1 MKGTVITA
9 KHHDGFCLRPSK
21 YTDYCIKN
29 SPYKNGKGDI
39 VREFSDAC
47 RRHGLKSGF
56 YLSPWDRHSELCPFC
71 EIQTN
76 PGPLAG
82 DLSYMYNT
90 EQNIGALSNSIYSK
104 GLVFAP
110 SEIDMSIR
118 PGWFYRDTKQAH
130 SLERLFDTY
139 LKSVGAN
146 TTFNLN
152 VSPMP
157 NGKLNDDD
165 VKRLNELGELIK
177 KTASRQILFEGTTI
191 GTKKIIKLHGLETD
205 AVRILMVS
213 SRDTPEINKIALY

>member
-1 MKGTVITA
+1 MVRSIQSRRHEGSCY
-9 KHHDGFCLRPSK
+9 HSK
-21 YTDYCIKN
+21 TSRRILSLTEQIHRLLHKKQ
-29 SPYKNGKGDI
+29 PYKNGKGDI
-39 VREFSDAC
+39 VREFFDAR
-47 RRHGLKSGF
+47 RRHGLKFGF
-56 YLSPWDRHSELCPFC
+56 YLFPWDRHSELCPFC

-90 EQNIGALSNSIYSK
+90 DQNIGALSNIIYSK

-118 PGWFYRDTKQAH
+118 PGWFYRDTEQAH

-177 KTASRQILFEGTTI
+177 NSFKTNL
-191 GTKKIIKLHGLETD
+191 
-205 AVRILMVS
+205 V
-213 SRDTPEINKIALY
+213 

>member
-1 MKGTVITA
+1 MKRAVITA
-9 KHHDGFCLRPSK
+9 KHHDGFCLCPSK

-29 SPYKNGKGDI
+29 SPYKNGKNDI

-47 RRHGLKSGF
+47 HHGLKFGF

-90 EQNIGALSNSIYSK
+90 DQNIGALSNIIYSK

-110 SEIDMSIR
+110 SEIYMSIR
-118 PGWFYRDTKQAH
+118 PGWFYRDTEQAH

-139 LKSVGAN
+139 LNSVGAN
-146 TTFNLN
+146 ITFNLN
-152 VSPMP
+152 VPPMP
-157 NGKLNDDD
+157 NGKLNDED

-177 KTASRQILFEGTTI
+177 NSFKTNL
-191 GTKKIIKLHGLETD
+191 
-205 AVRILMVS
+205 V
-213 SRDTPEINKIALY
+213 

>member
-47 RRHGLKSGF
+47 RRHGLKFGF
-56 YLSPWDRHSELCPFC
+56 YLFPWDRHSELCPFC

-118 PGWFYRDTKQAH
+118 PG
-130 SLERLFDTY
+130 
-139 LKSVGAN
+139 
-146 TTFNLN
+146 
-152 VSPMP
+152 
-157 NGKLNDDD
+157 
-165 VKRLNELGELIK
+165 
-177 KTASRQILFEGTTI
+177 
-191 GTKKIIKLHGLETD
+191 
-205 AVRILMVS
+205 
-213 SRDTPEINKIALY
+213 

>member
-1 MKGTVITA
+1 MKGAVITA
-9 KHHDGFCLRPSK
+9 KHHDGFCLWPSE

-47 RRHGLKSGF
+47 RRHGLKFGF

-90 EQNIGALSNSIYSK
+90 DQNIGALSNIIYSK
-104 GLVFAP
+104 GLVFTP

-118 PGWFYRDTKQAH
+118 PG
-130 SLERLFDTY
+130 
-139 LKSVGAN
+139 
-146 TTFNLN
+146 
-152 VSPMP
+152 
-157 NGKLNDDD
+157 
-165 VKRLNELGELIK
+165 
-177 KTASRQILFEGTTI
+177 
-191 GTKKIIKLHGLETD
+191 
-205 AVRILMVS
+205 
-213 SRDTPEINKIALY
+213 